1 MYIIIV
7 GCGRVGHH
15 LTRVLLSTGHEVLA
29 IERDSSR
36 YAAIIDDLGSV
47 AINGDGTEVAIL
59 EEAGAG
65 RADAEVLIAVTGQ
78 DEDNL
83 VACQL
88 AKYRFSIPK
97 TIAMVNNPENESLF
111 KNLDVDV
118 VVSHT
123 NMILTHVEEELP
135 GHPLVHV
142 LPLQGTD
149 RRLVG
154 IHIPP
159 DAEVVGKP
167 LELVDLPADTLI
179 SLLVNAAGEA
189 RLPADGEKLQA
200 DDDVVAVTTPN
211 AEEELLEILTRVGG

>member
-1 MYIIIV
+1 MFIIIV
-7 GCGRVGHH
+7 GCGTVGHH
-15 LTRVLLSTGHEVLA
+15 LTRALISAGHEVLA

-36 YAAIIDDLGSV
+36 HSIIIDDLGSV
-47 AINGDGTEVAIL
+47 AVNGDGTEVAVL
-59 EEAGAG
+59 EAAGAG

-83 VACQL
+83 LACQL
-88 AKYRFSIPK
+88 AKYKFNIPK
-97 TIAMVNNPENESLF
+97 TIARVSNPENEGFF

-123 NMILTHVEEELP
+123 NMILTHVEGELP
-135 GHPLVHV
+135 GHPLVH
-142 LPLQGTD
+142 LLQLQGAK
-149 RRLVG
+149 RHLVG

-159 DAEVVGKP
+159 DADVVGKP

-189 RLPADGEKLQA
+189 RLPTDGEKLQA
-200 DDDVVAVTTPN
+200 NDDVVAVTTPSS
-211 AEEELLEILTRVGG
+211 EEELLETLTRVA